1 MLEDILEFLKEN
13 AGIEAL
19 ALVFTA
25 SASEYILPPLPA
37 DTVIVLSSL
46 LVIAGTWSFASVY
59 FAVVTGGVVGSIL
72 QYMLG
77 YILGRKSTSRP
88 L

>member
-1 MLEDILEFLKEN
+1 MLDGILEFLKEN

-46 LVIAGTWSFASVY
+46 LVISVTDDELVLLLD
-59 FAVVTGGVVGSIL
+59 FV
-72 QYMLG
+72 
-77 YILGRKSTSRP
+77 
-88 L
+88 